1 MSEKRIEIRR
11 SAAALALAGMLVLG
25 ALVGWLATAKTALAA
40 RGASGLSAALDAS
53 KGEPL
58 VNAGAL
64 AQGFRPV
71 VEKTLPAVVNIS
83 STRVVRTERERPP
96 FFVDPFF
103 RDFFGFGWDFDIP
116 RERRERSLGSGVIV
130 SPDGYILT
138 NDHVVREASEIV
150 VSLLDKRELKAEI
163 VGSDPRTD
171 IAVLKLKERAEKLP
185 YARLGD
191 SSTVGVGDIVLAM
204 GNPFGLG
211 QTVTMGIVSAT
222 GRGGLNIEALEDF
235 IQTDA
240 AINRGNSGGPLV
252 NVRGEVIGINTAI
265 LSGSG
270 GNEGIGF
277 AVPSNMAREVMQQII
292 EKGRVVRGWL
302 GVSIQ
307 PVTAAMAKVLKLPE
321 PSGAIVG
328 DVESGSPASRA
339 GLQKGD
345 VIVAVDNE
353 KIEDSRQLQLAIARA
368 GPGKKVDLKIIRD
381 GKTMTVPVTLGE
393 RPEEKERAAAR
404 GPGRGG
410 PLEGV
415 EVDEL
420 TPQLA
425 RQLGL
430 PRDAFG
436 VVVTQVRPYSR
447 AAEAGLARGDV
458 IQEVNREPVTN
469 VAAFDRAV
477 RRAGDQPVLL
487 LVNRGGR
494 TLFIVVDGR

>member
-1 MSEKRIEIRR
+1 
-11 SAAALALAGMLVLG
+11 
-25 ALVGWLATAKTALAA
+25 
-40 RGASGLSAALDAS
+40 
-53 KGEPL
+53 
-58 VNAGAL
+58 
-64 AQGFRPV
+64 
-71 VEKTLPAVVNIS
+71 
-83 STRVVRTERERPP
+83 
-96 FFVDPFF
+96 
-103 RDFFGFGWDFDIP
+103 
-116 RERRERSLGSGVIV
+116 
-130 SPDGYILT
+130 
-138 NDHVVREASEIV
+138 
-150 VSLLDKRELKAEI
+150 
-163 VGSDPRTD
+163 
-171 IAVLKLKERAEKLP
+171 
-185 YARLGD
+185 
-191 SSTVGVGDIVLAM
+191 
-204 GNPFGLG
+204 
-211 QTVTMGIVSAT
+211 MGIVSAT

-368 GPGKKVDLKIIRD
+368 GPGKKVDLKVIRD

-447 AAEAGLARGDV
+447 AAEAGLERGDV

-469 VAAFDRAV
+469 VAAFERAV